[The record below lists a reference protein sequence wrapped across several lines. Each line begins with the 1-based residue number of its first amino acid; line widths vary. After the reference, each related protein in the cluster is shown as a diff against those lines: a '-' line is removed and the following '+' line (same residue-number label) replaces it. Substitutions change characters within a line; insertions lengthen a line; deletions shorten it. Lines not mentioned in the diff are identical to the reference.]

1 MNFWTSF
8 WTIFFFA
15 SLVLLAAVAEVVA
28 IGGFLDIGSLFK
40 SLAERSGQSEKNSGR
55 QTG

>member
-15 SLVLLAAVAEVVA
+15 SLVLFAAVAVVVA

-40 SLAERSGQSEKNSGR
+40 SLAERSGQSEKSSGR